1 MLSLIIRKVLENL
14 SFFYTNNMED
24 AKKRHEKIYDE
35 ILKYLEQSFYKN
47 KNLKNT
53 HNNFNKKIYQ
63 ILKKGE
69 ICNFLRNPFIQK
81 MFFVHNRF
89 FILRELKELKN
100 SKKWLF
106 FKKLLEE
113 DNIGDPVRYF
123 LYPKSSGNRI
133 NHVYHLSILEDYL
146 QINLKKIKYIFE
158 FGGGYG
164 CMARIFYKI
173 NKNIKYSIFD
183 TKLVNLIQ
191 YYYLKQNK
199 MDVGFKNKNQFTLEN
214 ETLKL
219 NNEKQKQSL
228 FLANWSLS
236 EAPINYRNK
245 FLKLI
250 DKYDYIF
257 IAFQE
262 YFEEVNNRQ
271 YFNNFEKK
279 LKKNY
284 KTYLIENKFYKGNI
298 FKKQKHFFLIGKKIN
313 KSK

>member
-1 MLSLIIRKVLENL
+1 M
-14 SFFYTNNMED
+14 
-24 AKKRHEKIYDE
+24 
-35 ILKYLEQSFYKN
+35 
-47 KNLKNT
+47 
-53 HNNFNKKIYQ
+53 
-63 ILKKGE
+63 
-69 ICNFLRNPFIQK
+69 
-81 MFFVHNRF
+81 
-89 FILRELKELKN
+89 
-100 SKKWLF
+100 
-106 FKKLLEE
+106 EE

-123 LYPKSSGNRI
+123 LYPNSSGNII
-133 NHVYHLSILEDYL
+133 NHVNHLLKLKNYL

-219 NNEKQKQSL
+219 NNKKQKQSL

-284 KTYLIENKFYKGNI
+284 KIY
-298 FKKQKHFFLIGKKIN
+298 
-313 KSK
+313 